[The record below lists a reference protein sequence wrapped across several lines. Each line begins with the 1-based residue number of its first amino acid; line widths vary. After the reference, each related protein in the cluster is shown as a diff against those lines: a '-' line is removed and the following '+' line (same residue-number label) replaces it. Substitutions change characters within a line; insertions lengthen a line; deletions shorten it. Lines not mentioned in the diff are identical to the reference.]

1 MYFLKFLY
9 IIITGQ
15 YSNINQEVSKI
26 YETRTILDTV
36 SIVSLTSF
44 IGTLVFFHED
54 VVRLSSI
61 QFISVLISLY
71 VLLCL
76 KLYLNYSKI
85 AKEQKENQHKSMKI
99 EFPALL
105 VGTSFIFSYLLY
117 NSSEVFLIAYIYISI
132 IAFLYFV
139 YHYEYHKLM
148 SEMANLLKYDYS
160 YMILDRKIFNEILD
174 LSSVD
179 LKYNKEL
186 LKLYGIDTIN
196 VRLKDSCIM
205 QEYLIEH
212 VLKDNKIIRRGFL
225 YNLVGLNYNLYYNNG
240 KLDIAV
246 ILIKEKQKCR

>member
-9 IIITGQ
+9 IITTGQ
-15 YSNINQEVSKI
+15 YYTTNQELSKI

-61 QFISVLISLY
+61 QFLSVLLLFY

-76 KLYLNYSKI
+76 KLYLNYRKI

-105 VGTSFIFSYLLY
+105 VGTSFIFSYVIY
-117 NSSEVFLIAYIYISI
+117 KTSEVFLISYIYISI
-132 IAFLYFV
+132 ITFLYFV
-139 YHYEYHKLM
+139 YHHEYHKLM
-148 SEMANLLKYDYS
+148 SEMANFLKYDYS
-160 YMILDRKIFNEILD
+160 YIIIDRKIFNEILK

-196 VRLKDSCIM
+196 VRLKNSCIM
-205 QEYLIEH
+205 QNYLYGH
-212 VLKDNKIIRRGFL
+212 NLKDNRISRIDFI
-225 YNLVGLNYNLYYNNG
+225 YDLVGLNYNLYYNNG
-240 KLDIAV
+240 KLDIAI

>member
-1 MYFLKFLY
+1 MYFLNFLY
-9 IIITGQ
+9 IITTGQ
-15 YSNINQEVSKI
+15 YSIINQEVSKI
-26 YETRTILDTV
+26 YENRTFLDTV
-36 SIVSLTSF
+36 SIVSLLSF
-44 IGTLVFFHED
+44 ISTLVFFHED

-61 QFISVLISLY
+61 QFISVLLSFYL
-71 VLLCL
+71 LLCL
-76 KLYLNYSKI
+76 RLYLNYRKI
-85 AKEQKENQHKSMKI
+85 AKEQKENQHKSMKK

-105 VGTSFIFSYLLY
+105 VGTSFIVSYLIY
-117 NSSEVFLIAYIYISI
+117 KISEVFLIAYIYMAI
-132 IAFLYFV
+132 ITFLYFV

-160 YMILDRKIFNEILD
+160 YMILDRKIFNEILK

-186 LKLYGIDTIN
+186 LKLYGIATIN

-205 QEYLIEH
+205 QNYLYEH
-212 VLKDNKIIRRGFL
+212 ILKDNKISRGYFL
-225 YNLVGLNYNLYYNNG
+225 YDLVGLNYNLYYNDG